1 VPRARTENEIL
12 ERRARRLYEELL
24 DEQVPGGWVAS
35 LSAPLLRELSYA
47 RRAVRHEGRIPRYGS
62 LVFAAVPDWDQAP
75 QAPQLVSAGNVDSE
89 TLRRFADGRSSFVLV
104 TPEGVAGL
112 ASFEHSVEDEV
123 SALRLL
129 RTGAVVVQRN
139 ERGGVRV
146 CDPGGVVLWT
156 GSRWLFKPRAEFY
169 GRVLHRLAPH
179 ADAAV
184 LTGLLELAVHSLAAA
199 RVGGTFVWNLDGC
212 PPDDRRGGLVEL
224 TGAITGPE
232 LSVARRAHFS
242 AILSVASQVD
252 LATIVAADGRVGPI
266 GARLDHSARAGTL
279 VAPIGGARHT
289 SARRFTYDV
298 PGVLAVVVSASGR
311 VTAFTGGAIAA
322 EISPDQRAAGTPAT
336 LGSRSDGEAPGVV
349 SCGRCEQPLLVIP
362 ASGPGEE
369 AVSEAVSERPCP
381 VCGAAVPIH
390 PFSIILG
397 VPVRAPG
404 KAAEAT

>member
-1 VPRARTENEIL
+1 MAKVRNDNDIL

-24 DEQVPGGWVAS
+24 DEQVPGSWVAS
-35 LSAPLLRELSYA
+35 LSAPLLRELTYA

-62 LVFAAVPDWDQAP
+62 LVFGSVPDWDQAP
-75 QAPQLVSAGNVDSE
+75 QVPVLVSAGNVAAE

-104 TPEGVAGL
+104 TPDGIAGL
-112 ASFEHSVEDEV
+112 ASFEHSMEDEV

-129 RTGAVVVQRN
+129 RTGTVVVQRN

-146 CDPGGVVLWT
+146 CHPDGVVLWT
-156 GSRWLFKPRAEFY
+156 GSRWLFKPRAEVY
-169 GRVLHRLAPH
+169 GGVLHRLAPH

-224 TGAITGPE
+224 AGAITGPE

-252 LATIVAADGRVGPI
+252 LATMVAADGRLGPI
-266 GARLDHSARAGTL
+266 GVRLDHSARAGTL
-279 VAPIGGARHT
+279 VAPLGGARHT
-289 SARRFTYDV
+289 SARRFTFDV

-311 VTAFTGGAIAA
+311 VTAFTGGAVAA
-322 EISPDQRAAGTPAT
+322 EISPDQRAAGTPTT
-336 LGSRSDGEAPGVV
+336 LASGPDGVGPGVV
-349 SCGRCEQPLLVIP
+349 TCGRCEQPLLVFP
-362 ASGPGEE
+362 AARAGDE
-369 AVSEAVSERPCP
+369 AAPERPCP
-381 VCGAAVPIH
+381 VCGATVAVH
-390 PFSIILG
+390 PSSIILG

-404 KAAEAT
+404 KS